1 MRTQLRTAA
10 ALITVALVAAEIPPA
25 VTRTAGQGQAP
36 LALHASNSHYFE
48 WRGRPT
54 ILITSGEH
62 YGAVMNLD
70 FDYRKYLDTLAADG
84 LNYTRVFSGAYVEP
98 QGAFNIARN
107 TMAPAAGRFIA
118 PWARSTQAGYAGGG
132 NKFDLKAWNPD
143 YFKRLTDFI
152 TYASSKGIIVEVTL
166 FCPMYEEVQWSLSPM
181 NASNNVNDI
190 GAVPRNNVYTL
201 DKTGRLL
208 AVQEALVRKIVT
220 ELNGFDNVFYEICN
234 EPYFGGVTMP
244 WQHHIADV
252 IVDAERQL
260 PARHLIAQNIAN
272 NSATIADLHP
282 AVSIFNFH
290 YASPP
295 DTVRMN
301 YALNK
306 VIGDDE
312 TGFAGTRDATYRGEA
327 WDFVIAGGALF
338 NNLDYSF
345 VAGGED
351 GTFAYPPTQPGGGS
365 AALRRQLKILRDF
378 IGGFEFVRMTP
389 DDSVI
394 AGGAPAGGSARAL
407 VERGRAIAIYVRK
420 TIATSAWSARW
431 TGTLE
436 APVSGEYAFHTVSND
451 GVRLWVNDTQL
462 IDDWTDHGEKEDSGR
477 ITLRA
482 GETYRVKLE
491 FFYNGGQGVTRL
503 RWTPPGA
510 TKESI
515 PTAVL
520 RPEQGSGRGLRAEY
534 FKGNE
539 LKEAWMERVDPQVDF
554 SWGTDPPVAIVT
566 SGATS
571 LQIAVPEGNWQ
582 AEWLDTK
589 SGTIVKRERV
599 TGGATRPLVSPPYD
613 DDIALR
619 LLRQGS

>member
-1 MRTQLRTAA
+1 MPVIMLPRPAVLTA
-10 ALITVALVAAEIPPA
+10 LALVI
-25 VTRTAGQGQAP
+25 VCAGNVGVAQAP
-36 LALHASNSHYFE
+36 STPIALHDNPHYFQ
-48 WRGRPT
+48 WRGKPT

-98 QGAFNIARN
+98 QGAFNIAQN
-107 TMAPAAGRFIA
+107 TMAPAAGRFLA
-118 PWARSTQAGYAGGG
+118 PWARSAQPGYTGGG
-132 NKFDLKAWNPD
+132 NKFDLAAWNPD
-143 YFKRLTDFI
+143 YFKRLTDFVQ
-152 TYASSKGIIVEVTL
+152 YASSKGVVVELTL
-166 FCPMYEEVQWSLSPM
+166 FCPMYEEIQWTLSPM
-181 NASNNVNDI
+181 NVTNNINAIGMVQRND
-190 GAVPRNNVYTL
+190 VYAL
-201 DKTGRLL
+201 DKDAKLL
-208 AVQEALVRKIVT
+208 ATQEALTRKIVT

-244 WQHHIADV
+244 WQHHIADL
-252 IVDAERQL
+252 IVEAERPL
-260 PARHLIAQNIAN
+260 PAKHLIAQNIAN
-272 NSATIADLHP
+272 NSAKITAPHA

-306 VIGDDE
+306 VMGDDE
-312 TGFAGTRDATYRGEA
+312 TGFAGTSDATYRGEA
-327 WDFVIAGGALF
+327 WDFIVAGGGLF

-351 GTFAYPPTQPGGGS
+351 GTFAYPQSQPGGGS
-365 AALRRQLKILRDF
+365 VALRRQLKILTDF
-378 IGGFEFVRMTP
+378 ISGFDFVRMTP

-407 VERGRAIAIYVRK
+407 VERGRAMSIYVRK
-420 TIATSAWSARW
+420 TISTGSWSARW
-431 TGTLE
+431 TGTLQ
-436 APVSGEYAFHTVSND
+436 APGSGEYALHTVSND
-451 GVRLWVNDTQL
+451 GVRLWINDTLL
-462 IDDWTDHGEKEDSGR
+462 IDDWTDHGDKEDTGR

-510 TKESI
+510 AKESV
-515 PTAVL
+515 PTTVL
-520 RPEQGSGRGLRAEY
+520 RPERGSGNGLRGEY

-554 SWGTDPPVAIVT
+554 SWGTRPPIVLAT
-566 SGATS
+566 SGETS
-571 LQIAVPEGNWQ
+571 LQVAVPEGIWQ

-599 TGGATRPLVSPPYD
+599 TGGATRTLQSPAYD